1 MTGKPGEFI
10 LASERMVRG
19 MMRYHISLEQ
29 RVMQRGPV
37 VCVTSVHASELEMTG
52 MTVIVVRLAI
62 YPTAVWKD
70 MSECTFD
77 SKLAVALSKA
87 ISYPSRS
94 GKKNPLKYL

>member
-1 MTGKPGEFI
+1 MTGKAEEFV

-19 MMRYHISLEQ
+19 MMRYHIGLEQ

-37 VCVTSVHASELEMTG
+37 VCVTSVHASELEMAA
-52 MTVIVVRLAI
+52 MAAIIVRLAI
-62 YPTAVWKD
+62 YPTAVWKY

-94 GKKNPLKYL
+94 GKKNP